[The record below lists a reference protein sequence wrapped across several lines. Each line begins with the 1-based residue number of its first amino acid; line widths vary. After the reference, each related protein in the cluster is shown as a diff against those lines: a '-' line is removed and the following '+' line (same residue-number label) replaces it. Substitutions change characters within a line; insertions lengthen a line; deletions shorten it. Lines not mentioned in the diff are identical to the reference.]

1 MPPTPVPNLRRAEW
15 LDRALRSSRAWVADK
30 LHRRNRRRT
39 AKQAAVWIA
48 GVLAVAV
55 FKVAIDMIVIRIGWT
70 APPGRSGERL
80 GAERIE
86 K

>member
-1 MPPTPVPNLRRAEW
+1 MRHTPVPNLRRAEW
-15 LDRALRSSRAWVADK
+15 LDTLIRASRAWVVEK

-39 AKQAAVWIA
+39 AKQAAVWLS

-70 APPGRSGERL
+70 APPGRSGERM
-80 GAERIE
+80 GAERVS